1 MICSKCGLPEEL
13 CACASMSKG
22 GQRIKVRFDR
32 RKYRKIVTV
41 IDGFEHANLQNVAKD
56 LKQRLACGGTV
67 KEDKIELQGNHR
79 QKIVS
84 ALVGIG
90 FDEDM
95 IDI

>member
-13 CACASMSKG
+13 CACEGMSKG
-22 GQRIKVRFDR
+22 GQRIKIRFDR
-32 RKYRKIVTV
+32 RKYRKTVTV
-41 IDGFEHANLQNVAKD
+41 IDGFEHANLQNMAKD

-67 KEDKIELQGNHR
+67 KGDKIELQGDHR

-84 ALVGIG
+84 ALVEMG
-90 FDEDM
+90 FSESM